1 MSLFQLL
8 WDIQTELESHALALG
23 IGQIHINN
31 TDTSSPDIVS
41 VQISGA
47 YRSYD
52 NVTGMKL
59 AAITIALVDRTTLAL
74 DITNIEEKGE
84 AIAED
89 IRLWLTC
96 PVHPQ
101 YMFLDVLPSE
111 TPTRWV
117 KIAPEESPYL
127 KAEVILSIGFQGAA

>member
-1 MSLFQLL
+1 MSLSQLL
-8 WDIQTELESHALALG
+8 WDIQTRLELHEAVLG

-31 TDTSSPDIVS
+31 TDDSSPDIVS

-47 YRSYD
+47 YRSND
-52 NVTGMKL
+52 NVTGMKV
-59 AAITIALVDRTTLAL
+59 AAVTIALIDRTTLAL
-74 DITNIEEKGE
+74 DITNIEEKGQ
-84 AIAED
+84 AITED
-89 IRLWLTC
+89 LQLWLTY
-96 PVHPQ
+96 PVHPE
-101 YMFLDVLPSE
+101 YMFIDVLPSE